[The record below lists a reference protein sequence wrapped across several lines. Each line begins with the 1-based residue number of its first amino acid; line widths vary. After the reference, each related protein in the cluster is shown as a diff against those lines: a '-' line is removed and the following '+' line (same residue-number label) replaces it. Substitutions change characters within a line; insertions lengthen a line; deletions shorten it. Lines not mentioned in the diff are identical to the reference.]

1 MISFATRYRMSSSAK
16 LWNTLPARG
25 SGLPRC
31 GPCRSLGGGRRLWKA
46 GVDPEESGW
55 MGARGQCGGAGVQ
68 VVLGVQVLLGVQVVQ
83 GVQGLGKLPLWEGS
97 ERSDCHSGS
106 SAWTSGRSC
115 KTAPVKATW
124 DDFSRD
130 MSLFCKSIS
139 PPDGRLGKEFCP
151 SEKKYWY
158 KGTTG

>member
-1 MISFATRYRMSSSAK
+1 MSSSAK
-16 LWNTLPARG
+16 LSNTVPARG

-31 GPCRSLGGGRRLWKA
+31 GSCGSLGGGRRLRSA

-68 VVLGVQVLLGVQVVQ
+68 VVLGVQVVHGVQVLLGVQVLHGVQ
-83 GVQGLGKLPLWEGS
+83 VVHGVQGLGKLPLWEGS

-115 KTAPVKATW
+115 KTAPVKAT
-124 DDFSRD
+124 
-130 MSLFCKSIS
+130 
-139 PPDGRLGKEFCP
+139 
-151 SEKKYWY
+151 
-158 KGTTG
+158 